1 MNSRRRRSKI
11 AASRFRQQVLR
22 GCASDRARSDLAAAI
37 KLGRIGTLVLRGA
50 VLGQFVAGG
59 RFSSEW
65 SESAACGGD
74 REQADQTHICP
85 VPQYRP
91 SPRLVPLSPPAKR
104 SLTRATPPPRR

>member
-22 GCASDRARSDLAAAI
+22 GCASDRARSDFAAAI

-59 RFSSEW
+59 RLSSDLTELT
-65 SESAACGGD
+65 ACGGE
-74 REQADQTHICP
+74 REQADQAGIYGASP
-85 VPQYRP
+85 DRP
-91 SPRLVPLSPPAKR
+91 SHGWGPRSRPREPRPPGGN
-104 SLTRATPPPRR
+104 PPPG